1 MQVFSRSA
9 DLKVIHSEAGISLA
23 TFSLSVWVHETHL
36 NLLVTLLQ

>member
-23 TFSLSVWVHETHL
+23 TFSLSVQVHETHL
-36 NLLVTLLQ
+36 NLLVTQ